1 MPGGHRTGPAPA
13 SRPQHLRMATGVG
26 ELRSPVAAGHHVS
39 GTLHRGGD
47 ATADSDEELAEVL
60 HALGDGTRLRLLPL
74 LSSRPRTTQE
84 LARVVRLSEAT
95 VSRHL
100 SVLRAAGLV
109 ASRREGRFVLYWL
122 VPDRASTLS
131 SLLLDF
137 ITGDWD
143 GGREVLGAV

>member
-1 MPGGHRTGPAPA
+1 
-13 SRPQHLRMATGVG
+13 
-26 ELRSPVAAGHHVS
+26 
-39 GTLHRGGD
+39 
-47 ATADSDEELAEVL
+47 
-60 HALGDGTRLRLLPL
+60 
-74 LSSRPRTTQE
+74 
-84 LARVVRLSEAT
+84 VVRLSEAT